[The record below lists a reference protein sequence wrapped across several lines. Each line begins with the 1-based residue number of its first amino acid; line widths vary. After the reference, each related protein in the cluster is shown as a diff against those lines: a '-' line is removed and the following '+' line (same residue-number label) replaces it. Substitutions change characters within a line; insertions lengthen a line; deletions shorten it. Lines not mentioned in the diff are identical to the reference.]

1 MFRGVNCLFDIG
13 LEYAY
18 YVNMNLRLAF
28 FDVDGTLIWRKRD
41 DGISLKSSSFN
52 HALKKVMDLDDVNY
66 LSILGKRIFGLTD
79 RSILKLTLL
88 ELGYSE
94 KHYYQNETELFRAVD
109 DYFERNRKK
118 IVDSQYNPNPG
129 ARELLDDLKRRRV
142 RMGLVTG
149 NIKKHSDWKME
160 SVGFDGYFTTGAFG
174 DDGED
179 RMKIMSVALER
190 NSDIPPSSVCH
201 FGDSPLDLLAA
212 ADIGIRC
219 VALTKKGGGTHSREE
234 LRDIDHGLII
244 DSWNETDK
252 IYGYLN

>member
-1 MFRGVNCLFDIG
+1 LFDIG

-52 HALKKVMDLDDVNY
+52 HALNKVMGLDNVNY

-94 KHYYQNETELFRAVD
+94 RHYYQNELELFKAVD
-109 DYFERNRKK
+109 DYFESNRKK

-129 ARELLDDLKRRRV
+129 AREFLDDLKRRRV

-190 NSDIPPSSVCH
+190 NSDIPPSSACH

-219 VALTKKGGGTHSREE
+219 VALTKKGGGTHTREE
-234 LRDIDHGLII
+234 LESVDHGLII
-244 DSWNETDK
+244 DSWNETGK
-252 IYGYLN
+252 IYEYLN